1 MANRFPLIIDT
12 ADGNKIKELPIGDNL
27 NFDGAG
33 IVNLS
38 SVSITGSISGGSL
51 SSNTTLS
58 VTGNGTVGGTLG
70 VTGNSTFGGTLSV
83 TGNVTASSDIAVTG
97 NVSAATITLGG
108 SNLQLPVQSDWA
120 ENNNAS
126 LAFIRNKPTSFA
138 PDNLGDIGDVF
149 VDSATVNQV
158 LTYDGFSW
166 TAQDPAGGIG
176 LNNLSVVQN
185 PAGGSGSL
193 VYNNSNGVFTFTPA
207 AVPTAVSQL
216 TNDSGFTTLAEVD
229 SQNYLQTG
237 DVLSSGR
244 ITRGVANNQ
253 VTLGF
258 DETGLLLTVAV
269 SGNIGGQGTPGSP
282 IILNENISLGVVNA
296 TSTVTASTF
305 KDITVDNISLAT
317 ALTST
322 SGNITLTNGNITSTN
337 GNISS
342 NFIDANEF
350 RGPTLSNTGGNI
362 TLAADNIVLN
372 TRPSIRMGVN
382 PTLPASG
389 NPGDLWHTGTTLAT
403 WVQDRGDETPGW
415 ISLGGNRAPTGIAV
429 PAFTNAT
436 RPSAAIPGQLI
447 LNLETSKVQ
456 VSAGGNWIDIGP

>member
-12 ADGNKIKELPIGDNL
+12 ADGNKIKELPVGDNL

-38 SVSITGSISGGSL
+38 SLSVTGSINSGSL
-51 SSNTTLS
+51 SSGTTLS
-58 VTGNGTVGGTLG
+58 VTGNSTVGGTLN
-70 VTGNSTFGGTLSV
+70 VTGTSTL
-83 TGNVTASSDIAVTG
+83 TGNVTASGDLEVTG
-97 NVSAATITLGG
+97 NLSAATITLDG
-108 SNLQLPVQSDWA
+108 SNLEPPVQSDWA
-120 ENNNAS
+120 ETNNAS

-149 VDSATVNQV
+149 VDSATVGQV

-166 TAQDPAGGIG
+166 TSQNPAGGIG
-176 LNNLSVVQN
+176 LNDLSVVQN
-185 PAGGSGSL
+185 PASGSGSL
-193 VYNNSNGVFTFTPA
+193 IYNNGNGVFTFTPGA
-207 AVPTAVSQL
+207 IPTAVSQL
-216 TNDSGFTTLAEVD
+216 TNDSGYVTLATVE

-258 DETGLLLTVAV
+258 DESDLLLTVAV
-269 SGNIGGQGTPGSP
+269 SGNLSGDGTGDDP
-282 IILNENISLGVVNA
+282 IVLNDSISLGVINA
-296 TSTVTASTF
+296 TSTITASTF
-305 KDITVDNISLAT
+305 KDIEVDNIDLAT
-317 ALTST
+317 SLTST
-322 SGNITLTNGNITSTN
+322 GGDITLTNGDITVTN
-337 GNISS
+337 GTISS
-342 NFIDANEF
+342 NFIDANEV
-350 RGPTLSNTGGNI
+350 RGPTISNTGGNI

-382 PTLPASG
+382 STLPASG

-415 ISLGGNRAPTGIAV
+415 ISLGGNFAPTGLAV
-429 PAFTNAT
+429 PIFNNSN
-436 RPSAAIPGQLI
+436 RPSATIAGQLI
-447 LNLETSKVQ
+447 LNTDTSTVQ
-456 VSAGGNWIDIGP
+456 ISTGASWVSIGP